1 MNENV
6 ITAKDIMDRLSE
18 MEKNM
23 ASIYDL
29 ESAVKDIMESERFD
43 DPEYIKEAVESVSR
57 VFYDRETTYQGLL
70 SLYTQMYGEAKNN
83 DENAIN
89 AKDIMDRLSEMEKSM
104 ESIYDLESA
113 VKDIMESEKFDDPE
127 YIKEAV
133 ESVARV
139 FYDRE
144 TTYQGLLNL
153 YTQMYK
159 DTKNND
165 VN

>member
-6 ITAKDIMDRLSE
+6 ITAKDIMDRLAE

-29 ESAVKDIMESERFD
+29 ESAVKDIMESEKFD
-43 DPEYIKEAVESVSR
+43 DPEYMKEAVESVS
-57 VFYDRETTYQGLL
+57 
-70 SLYTQMYGEAKNN
+70 
-83 DENAIN
+83 
-89 AKDIMDRLSEMEKSM
+89 
-104 ESIYDLESA
+104 
-113 VKDIMESEKFDDPE
+113 
-127 YIKEAV
+127 
-133 ESVARV
+133 RV

-159 DTKNND
+159 DAKNND